1 MQHIFLLF
9 RYLCT
14 QIKETEYGY
23 QSIEQICLAR
33 GNHPS
38 GQKKGRITLKEI
50 QSRWKDSDLSE
61 GTELSRRTFINN
73 LHSIE
78 ELFEI
83 SICCGCG
90 YRYYIEYG
98 DCFEEGSARSWM
110 LNAFSLNAMVGNSRK
125 LKNRVLLE
133 DMPSGRNYLEDIIK
147 AMRDNHVIS
156 ISYYSFNTEEYHE
169 FDIHPYFVKAFK
181 KRWYVVA
188 YSPGTDDIRCYAL
201 DRMENVTIS
210 EETFKLPEDLDP
222 AEYFKDCF
230 GIINNEDSEV
240 QKVVLKVDAFQ
251 SNYIRNLP
259 LHTSQ
264 KETERTDEYSI
275 FEYHLKPEFDFEQE
289 IFSNMDTMEVLEPQW
304 LREDITE
311 KLRNLTKKYQI

>member
-1 MQHIFLLF
+1 MAINQLNKYVWLV
-9 RYLCT
+9 
-14 QIKETEYGY
+14 ET
-23 QSIEQICLAR
+23 IHRAKKR
-33 GNHPS
+33 G
-38 GQKKGRITLKEI
+38 GITLREI
-50 QSRWKDSDLSE
+50 QNRWKESELSE

-73 LHSIE
+73 IHAIE

-83 SICCGCG
+83 SISCGSG

-98 DCFEEGSARSWM
+98 DCFEEGSTRSWM
-110 LNAFSLNAMVGNSRK
+110 LNAFSLNAMVSNSRK
-125 LKNRVLLE
+125 LKERVLLE
-133 DMPSGRNYLEDIIK
+133 DMPSGRNFLEDIIK
-147 AMRDNHVIS
+147 AMRDNHVIF
-156 ISYYSFNTEEYHE
+156 ISYYSYNSEKYYE

-201 DRMENVTIS
+201 DRMENVIIS
-210 EETFKLPEDLDP
+210 DKVFKMPKDLKP

-259 LHTSQ
+259 LHESQ
-264 KETERTDEYSI
+264 KEMKRTDEYSI

-304 LREDITE
+304 LREE
-311 KLRNLTKKYQI
+311 VSERLRNLAKKYKICPS

>member
-1 MQHIFLLF
+1 MAINQLNKYVWLV
-9 RYLCT
+9 
-14 QIKETEYGY
+14 ET
-23 QSIEQICLAR
+23 IHRAKKR
-33 GNHPS
+33 G
-38 GQKKGRITLKEI
+38 GITLKEI
-50 QSRWKDSDLSE
+50 QSRWLDSDLSE

-73 LHSIE
+73 IHSIE

-83 SICCGCG
+83 NIECGSG
-90 YRYYIEYG
+90 YRYNIEYG
-98 DCFEEGSARSWM
+98 DCFDEGSTRSWM
-110 LNAFSLNAMVGNSRK
+110 LNAFSLHAMVSNSRK
-125 LKNRVLLE
+125 LKERVLLE
-133 DMPSGRNYLEDIIK
+133 DMPSGRNFLEDIIK
-147 AMRDNHVIS
+147 AMRDNHVIF
-156 ISYYSFNTEEYHE
+156 ISYYSYNSEKYYE

-201 DRMENVTIS
+201 GRMENVIIS
-210 EETFKLPEDLDP
+210 EKVFKMRKDLEP

-259 LHTSQ
+259 LHKSQ
-264 KETERTDEYSI
+264 KEMKRTDEYSI

-304 LREDITE
+304 LREEITQR
-311 KLRNLTKKYQI
+311 LNNLTGKYQI

>member
-1 MQHIFLLF
+1 MAINQLNKYVWLV
-9 RYLCT
+9 
-14 QIKETEYGY
+14 ET
-23 QSIEQICLAR
+23 IHRAKKR
-33 GNHPS
+33 G
-38 GQKKGRITLKEI
+38 GITLKEI
-50 QSRWKDSDLSE
+50 QSRWSDSDLSE

-73 LHSIE
+73 IHSIE

-83 SICCGCG
+83 NIECGSG
-90 YRYYIEYG
+90 YRYNIEYG
-98 DCFEEGSARSWM
+98 DCFEEGSTRSWM
-110 LNAFSLNAMVGNSRK
+110 LNAFSLHAMVGNSRK
-125 LKNRVLLE
+125 LKERVLLE
-133 DMPSGRNYLEDIIK
+133 DMPSGRNFLEDIIK
-147 AMRDNHVIS
+147 AMRDNHVIF
-156 ISYYSFNTEEYHE
+156 ISYYSYNSEKYYE

-201 DRMENVTIS
+201 DRMENVIIS
-210 EETFKLPEDLDP
+210 DKVFKMPKDLEP

-259 LHTSQ
+259 LHESQ
-264 KETERTDEYSI
+264 KEMKRTDEYSI

-289 IFSNMDTMEVLEPQW
+289 IFSNMDTMEVLEPQR
-304 LREDITE
+304 LREEITQRL
-311 KLRNLTKKYQI
+311 KNLTGKYQI

>member
-1 MQHIFLLF
+1 MAINQLNKYVWLV
-9 RYLCT
+9 
-14 QIKETEYGY
+14 ET
-23 QSIEQICLAR
+23 IHRAKKR
-33 GNHPS
+33 G
-38 GQKKGRITLKEI
+38 GITLKEI
-50 QSRWKDSDLSE
+50 QSRWSDSDLSE

-73 LHSIE
+73 IHSIE

-83 SICCGCG
+83 NIECGSG
-90 YRYYIEYG
+90 YRYNIEYG
-98 DCFEEGSARSWM
+98 DCFDEGSTRSWM
-110 LNAFSLNAMVGNSRK
+110 LNAFSLHA
-125 LKNRVLLE
+125 
-133 DMPSGRNYLEDIIK
+133 IF
-147 AMRDNHVIS
+147 
-156 ISYYSFNTEEYHE
+156 ISYYSYNSEKYYE

-201 DRMENVTIS
+201 DRMENVIIS
-210 EETFKLPEDLDP
+210 DKVFKMPKDLEP

-259 LHTSQ
+259 LHESQ
-264 KETERTDEYSI
+264 KEMKRTDEYSI

-304 LREDITE
+304 LREE
-311 KLRNLTKKYQI
+311 VSERLRNLAKKYKICPSS